1 MNTFPAL
8 FTEAWKSLRFH
19 ARRSILTMLGIAW
32 GIATVVLLLAY
43 GTGFERTVLMAL
55 ESFGTKVI
63 YVFPGRTSQQT
74 GGEKAGRRIQVQLAD
89 MEAIASSVPLVKAVS
104 PQVEANF
111 KVSYGVRSQEFKA
124 NGVYPV
130 LARIRKMEISEGRW
144 LDETDELEH
153 ARVAVLGSEVKHRLF
168 SGRPA
173 VGESIRIG
181 GMSFDVIGVLLK
193 KVQDTDEPDS
203 RQVYI
208 PFSAM
213 GLLHDTR
220 YLSMIAVEAE
230 SAGAHAQV
238 VQQIRERLGERLRFR
253 PSDKRALWVW
263 DVVNTLEEVGI
274 ITGSLKVL
282 FAFIGA
288 LTLAIGGVGVMNI
301 MLVSVMQRTREIGTQ
316 KSLGARRRHIL
327 LQFLA
332 EALLITFAGGLMG
345 MAIAYGIT
353 AVLGPLPLWSAI
365 YGEEAREG
373 DLVLRIAGS
382 TLAIST
388 TILTFVGLA
397 AGLWPAVRASRLD
410 PVEALR
416 YE

>member
-213 GLLHDTR
+213 GQLHDTR

-238 VQQIRERLGERLRFR
+238 VQQIRDRLGERLRFR

-288 LTLAIGGVGVMNI
+288 LTLAIGGVGVMNM

>member
-111 KVSYGVRSQEFKA
+111 KVSYGTRSQEFKA

-213 GLLHDTR
+213 GQLHDTR

-353 AVLGPLPLWSAI
+353 AVLGPLPLWSAL

>member
-213 GLLHDTR
+213 GQLHDTR

>member
-213 GLLHDTR
+213 GQLHDTR

-353 AVLGPLPLWSAI
+353 AVLGPLPLWSAL

>member
-173 VGESIRIG
+173 VG
-181 GMSFDVIGVLLK
+181 
-193 KVQDTDEPDS
+193 
-203 RQVYI
+203 
-208 PFSAM
+208 
-213 GLLHDTR
+213 
-220 YLSMIAVEAE
+220 
-230 SAGAHAQV
+230 
-238 VQQIRERLGERLRFR
+238 
-253 PSDKRALWVW
+253 
-263 DVVNTLEEVGI
+263 
-274 ITGSLKVL
+274 
-282 FAFIGA
+282 
-288 LTLAIGGVGVMNI
+288 
-301 MLVSVMQRTREIGTQ
+301 
-316 KSLGARRRHIL
+316 
-327 LQFLA
+327 
-332 EALLITFAGGLMG
+332 
-345 MAIAYGIT
+345 
-353 AVLGPLPLWSAI
+353 
-365 YGEEAREG
+365 
-373 DLVLRIAGS
+373 
-382 TLAIST
+382 
-388 TILTFVGLA
+388 
-397 AGLWPAVRASRLD
+397 
-410 PVEALR
+410 
-416 YE
+416 